1 MDFWYKGVINKYSC
15 VSQCMVK
22 KPIDSQGW
30 AHTAHLGLIG
40 LGISPILFSLLHT
53 IISVSFD
60 IGDTECLKNR
70 KKVYVLRK

>member
-1 MDFWYKGVINKYSC
+1 
-15 VSQCMVK
+15 MVK

-53 IISVSFD
+53 IILVSFD
-60 IGDTECLKNR
+60 IGGTECPKNYEILKKEPFYTNIF
-70 KKVYVLRK
+70 